1 MGIEKQLFTCKRDDL
16 TIKGMQYFPA
26 DYEENKKYPAMI
38 MSHGFT
44 GNYTDSM
51 VFCEEFAKMGYAAF
65 CFSFCGG
72 TATDTDESV
81 KSEGKTTEMS
91 VLTEVEDLL
100 AVKNYVQSQSFV
112 DEKRISLMGFSQGGF
127 VSGLTA
133 ARCGDEI
140 EKLIMIYPAL
150 CIPDDA
156 RGGRLAGASYDAKA
170 VPDII
175 DCGNILISKKYH
187 DDIVEMDPY
196 LELSAYQGPVLLIQ
210 GMNDEIVNFS
220 YAIRAKE
227 SYKAGQCHLQLVREM
242 GHGFDANQQS
252 SLIASI
258 KQYLL
263 GCEEILTIRVIIT
276 RIESVVEDD
285 IFKNDVYFTGYCD
298 NKYFRGAITPE
309 GCDKQEYQGGVQTK
323 IRAEYTLTGVDM
335 DGKVCSIHI
344 VNQKDGDKWKPV
356 IETGSEALAWLNGAD
371 LTAVL
376 EGEKGGLTVRIYAE
390 K

>member
-16 TIKGMQYFPA
+16 TIKGMQYFPV

-100 AVKNYVQSQSFV
+100 AVKNYVQNQSFV
-112 DEKRISLMGFSQGGF
+112 DEKRISLMGLSQGGF

-263 GCEEILTIRVIIT
+263 GC
-276 RIESVVEDD
+276 
-285 IFKNDVYFTGYCD
+285 
-298 NKYFRGAITPE
+298 
-309 GCDKQEYQGGVQTK
+309 DKQEYQGGVQTK